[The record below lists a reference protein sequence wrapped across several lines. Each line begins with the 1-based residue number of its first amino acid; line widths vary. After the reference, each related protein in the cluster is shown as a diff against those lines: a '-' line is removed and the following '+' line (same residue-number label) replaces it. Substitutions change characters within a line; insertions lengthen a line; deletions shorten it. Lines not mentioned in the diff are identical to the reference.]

1 MISRLPRWVWGGAGV
16 LAFIAGMIN
25 VVGFLGME
33 HQGITHLT
41 GTASMFGVAL
51 SELRPERSLH
61 FAGILGSFVAGA
73 VLSGFLL
80 ADSTLRLGRRY
91 GAALFLE
98 TLLLLLAVPLLTS
111 QHFAGDYLAS
121 CAAGLQNA
129 MASTYSGSVVRTTHL
144 TGMFTDIGIAL
155 GQFFRGIRTDRDRLR
170 FFLYGIIVGS
180 FIAGGAVGA
189 VIFRHLGYRTL
200 LVPAALTGLAALGYT
215 LYQLRLRRI

>member
-1 MISRLPRWVWGGAGV
+1 MISKLPRWVWGGAGV

-51 SELRPERSLH
+51 SQLRIEGSLH
-61 FAGILGSFVAGA
+61 YAAILSSFVAGA

-80 ADSTLRLGRRY
+80 ADSQLRLGRRY

-98 TLLLLLAVPLLTS
+98 TILLLLAVPLLVH
-111 QHFAGDYLAS
+111 QNVAGDYLAS

-155 GQFFRGIRTDRDRLR
+155 GQFFRGIKTDRLR
-170 FFLYGIIVGS
+170 LLLYGIIVGS
-180 FIAGGAVGA
+180 FIAGGTVGA
-189 VIFRHLGYRTL
+189 VAFRHLGYHTL
-200 LVPAALTGLAALGYT
+200 LLPATLTGLAAMGYS
-215 LYQLRLRRI
+215 LSQWRK

>member
-51 SELRPERSLH
+51 SELRPDRSFH
-61 FAGILGSFVAGA
+61 FLGILSAFVAGA

-98 TLLLLLAVPLLTS
+98 TILLVLAVPLLS
-111 QHFAGDYLAS
+111 SHHLAGDYLAS

-155 GQFFRGIRTDRDRLR
+155 GQFFRGIRTDRLRLL
-170 FFLYGIIVGS
+170 LYGIIVGS
-180 FIAGGAVGA
+180 FIAGGAAGA
-189 VIFRHLGYRTL
+189 VIFRHFGYRTL

-215 LYQLRLRRI
+215 VYQWRER